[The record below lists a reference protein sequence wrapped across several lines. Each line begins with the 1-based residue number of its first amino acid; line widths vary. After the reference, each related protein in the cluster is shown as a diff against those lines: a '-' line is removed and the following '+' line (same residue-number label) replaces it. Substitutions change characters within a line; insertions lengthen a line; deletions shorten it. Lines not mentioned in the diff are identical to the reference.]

1 MKILVTG
8 CKGQVGQSLFRLLE
22 ARDDVELLALER
34 NKLDI
39 TNQQEVDSVVV
50 DFAPDLIINAAA
62 YTAVDKA
69 ESDTQVAAA
78 INRDG
83 PLFLAEAA
91 QKVGAAL
98 LHISTDY
105 VFDGKGVKP
114 YSEQDVTAPLN
125 VYGKT
130 KLEGEL
136 AVASA
141 CERHIILRTA
151 WVFSEYGN
159 NFVKTMLRLVET
171 HDNLNIVGDQLGG
184 PTYALDI
191 ARALVLISEQI
202 MAGKDVQY
210 GIYHFSGLPHV
221 SWYEFAR
228 AIFSAAESQTLIAKK
243 PSLKPIMT
251 AEYPTV
257 AKRPINSK
265 LSVEKIF
272 NHFEIEASDWQRALN
287 NLSAYKHNGDS

>member
-8 CKGQVGQSLFRLLE
+8 CKGQVGQSLIKLLE
-22 ARDDVELLALER
+22 SRKDVELKALDR
-34 NKLDI
+34 DKLDI
-39 TNQQEVDSVVV
+39 TCRHEVDRVVN
-50 DFAPDLIINAAA
+50 DFTPDIVINAAA
-62 YTAVDKA
+62 YTAVDRA
-69 ESDTQVAAA
+69 EDDAQLAAA

-83 PLFLAEAA
+83 PQFLAEAV

-105 VFDGKGVKP
+105 VFDGENTEP
-114 YSEQDVTAPLN
+114 YSEKDQTAPQS
-125 VYGKT
+125 VYGQT

-136 AVASA
+136 AVANT

-191 ARALVLISEQI
+191 ARALVSISEQI
-202 MAGKDVQY
+202 VAGRSIEY
-210 GIYHFSGLPHV
+210 GTYHFSGLPHV

-228 AIFSAAESQTLIAKK
+228 AIFSAAESQALIFKQ
-243 PSLKPIMT
+243 PSLKSITT
-251 AEYPTV
+251 AEYPT
-257 AKRPINSK
+257 AATRPANSK
-265 LSVEKIF
+265 LSVEKIYS
-272 NHFEIEASDWQRALN
+272 HFEIEASDWKRALN
-287 NLSAYKHNGDS
+287 NLSAYQNNG

>member
-8 CKGQVGQSLFRLLE
+8 SKGQVGQSLVRLLE
-22 ARDDVELLALER
+22 LRNDVEFIALDR
-34 NKLDI
+34 DKLDI
-39 TNQQEVDSVVV
+39 TNKQEVDSVVV
-50 DFAPDLIINAAA
+50 AFSPDVVINAAA

-69 ESDTQVAAA
+69 ESETQLAAA

-83 PLFLAEAA
+83 PSFLAEAA

-105 VFDGKGVKP
+105 VFDGKNAEP
-114 YSEQDVTAPLN
+114 YSEQDQTAPQS
-125 VYGKT
+125 VYGQT

-159 NFVKTMLRLVET
+159 NFVKTMLRLAET

-191 ARALVLISEQI
+191 AKALVLMSDQI
-202 MAGKDVQY
+202 MTGRDVKY
-210 GIYHFSGLPHV
+210 GTYHFSGLPHV

-228 AIFSAAESQTLIAKK
+228 AIFSAAENQTLIAKQ
-243 PSLKPIMT
+243 PVLKSITT
-251 AEYPTV
+251 AEYPT
-257 AKRPINSK
+257 AATRPANSK
-265 LSVEKIF
+265 LNVQKIF

-287 NLSAYKHNGDS
+287 DLSAYQNNG

>member
-8 CKGQVGQSLFRLLE
+8 CKGQVGQSLVELLE
-22 ARDDVELLALER
+22 ARNDVELMTLDR
-34 NKLDI
+34 DKLDI
-39 TNQQEVDSVVV
+39 TNKHEVDRIVSDFTPDVV
-50 DFAPDLIINAAA
+50 INAAA

-69 ESDTQVAAA
+69 EGDTQLAAA

-83 PLFLAEAA
+83 PLFLAEAV

-105 VFDGKGVKP
+105 VFDGKKTEP
-114 YSEQDVTAPLN
+114 YSEQDHTAPQS
-125 VYGKT
+125 VYGQT

-159 NFVKTMLRLVET
+159 NFVKTMLRLAET

-191 ARALVLISEQI
+191 ARALVSISDLIATGRSVE
-202 MAGKDVQY
+202 Y
-210 GIYHFSGLPHV
+210 GTYHFSGLPHV

-228 AIFSAAESQTLIAKK
+228 AIFSAAQSQALIVKQ
-243 PSLKPIMT
+243 PSLKSITT

-257 AKRPINSK
+257 AMRPANSK
-265 LSVEKIF
+265 LSVEKIC

-287 NLSAYKHNGDS
+287 NLSAYQNNG